1 MRILIK
7 GVKISD
13 EQSSH
18 FGKTKDI
25 LISDGI
31 IEQIGDSLTDTDAL
45 EITGNNFHVSQ
56 GWVDLKAHF
65 CDPGDEHKETIE
77 SGLDAAAFG
86 GYTHVAI
93 LPSTNPVIDGKTH
106 IEYVLKK
113 GENHVTCIHPIGTIS
128 SGMKGQKLAE
138 MYDMYHAGS
147 RIFSDDLIPVNAG
160 LMYRALLY
168 SKNFNGK
175 ISAFSRN
182 DELAGDGIVNEGEA
196 SVKTG
201 LKANPDISEVID
213 LERNLRLAEY
223 TGGIIHCTGIS
234 CAESVQLIRQAKAKE
249 ISVTADVHVMNLLFN
264 EQNVLGFDSNFKVM
278 PPLRKEEDRIAL
290 WQGLNDGTI
299 DTVVSDH
306 RPGNHEDKE
315 VEFDHASF
323 GCINLQTV
331 FSSLNMCNE
340 FELKTI
346 LKCLSIN
353 PRKILEIEHH
363 PIEENNKADLTIFSL
378 TEKWML
384 SHNEIYSNTSNTPFL
399 DKEMVGK
406 VHGIVNNGKL
416 ALKD

>member
-7 GVKISD
+7 RVKISD

-25 LISDGI
+25 LIIDGI
-31 IEQIGDSLTDTDAL
+31 IEQIGDSLNNTDAI
-45 EITGNNFHVSQ
+45 EINGNDFHVSQ
-56 GWVDLKAHF
+56 GWVDLKSHF
-65 CDPGDEHKETIE
+65 CDPGDEYKETIE
-77 SGLDAAAFG
+77 SGLDAAASG

-93 LPSTNPVIDGKTH
+93 LPSTTPVLDGKTQ

-113 GENHVTCIHPIGTIS
+113 GENHVTRIHPTGTIS
-128 SGMKGQKLAE
+128 SNMQGEKLAE
-138 MYDMYHAGS
+138 IFDMHKAGA
-147 RIFSDDLIPVNAG
+147 RIFSDDLVTVNAG

-182 DELAGDGIVNEGEA
+182 NELAGDGVVNEGEA

-201 LKANPDISEVID
+201 LKADPYISEIID

-223 TGGIIHCTGIS
+223 TGGNIHCTGIS

-249 ISVTADVHVMNLLFN
+249 ISVTADVHVMNLLFT
-264 EQNVLGFDSNFKVM
+264 EQNILGFDSNFKVM
-278 PPLRKEEDRIAL
+278 PPLRKEEDRLAL
-290 WQGLNDGTI
+290 WDGLKDGTI
-299 DTVVSDH
+299 DAIVSDH
-306 RPGNHEDKE
+306 RPGNQEDKE

-340 FELKTI
+340 FELKTF

-363 PIEENNKADLTIFSL
+363 PIEEKNKADLTIFSL

-384 SHNEIYSNTSNTPFL
+384 SRNEIYSNTSNTPFL
-399 DKEMVGK
+399 NKEMIGK
-406 VHGIVNNGKL
+406 VFGVVNNGKL